1 MPAEVDTHLEVSSLL
16 KNWQT
21 SFSSGLEVAVTAL
34 LAVNSWDV
42 AVAPAWLLPMIV
54 WQSS

>member
-1 MPAEVDTHLEVSSLL
+1 MPAVVDTHLEVSNLL